1 VKSEVYVKISVYLS
15 AHSPLRTEQGKS
27 NSEILLYVL
36 TTPVC
41 SQYQFNDIATELISS
56 DTDKRFMMKN
66 VFLLPASRLPRN

>member
-15 AHSPLRTEQGKS
+15 ARSPLRTEQGKS

-36 TTPVC
+36 TTPVW

-56 DTDKRFMMKN
+56 DTDKRFIMKT
-66 VFLLPASRLPRN
+66 VFLLPASRLPRK